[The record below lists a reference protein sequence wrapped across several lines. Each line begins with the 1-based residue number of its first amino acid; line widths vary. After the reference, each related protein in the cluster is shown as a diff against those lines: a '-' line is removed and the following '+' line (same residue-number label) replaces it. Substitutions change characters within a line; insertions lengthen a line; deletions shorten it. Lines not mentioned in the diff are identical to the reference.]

1 MSRQCQKSRVI
12 FPRRRLCADLPSE
25 VRNVTQPDKAE
36 RNRAKGAVVKVKLV
50 PKTEEQQTRLRKHN
64 V

>member
-1 MSRQCQKSRVI
+1 LV
-12 FPRRRLCADLPSE
+12 
-25 VRNVTQPDKAE
+25 VTSGGADKAE

-50 PKTEEQQTRLRKHN
+50 LKTEEQQTQLRKYN